1 MLKFASLMKNTGD
14 KFLTFQHF
22 IHSFESMQLSTLVL
36 LHIIKHCR
44 LEGGESVFLSSTKV
58 VEQSS
63 NSSKSQIPEI
73 IIDIGGSNFNYT
85 KQCFINNYFIFQN
98 MQILGKFNPFY

>member
-14 KFLTFQHF
+14 TFLTFQHF
-22 IHSFESMQLSTLVL
+22 IHSFVSMQLSILVYTLLNTVGW
-36 LHIIKHCR
+36 R
-44 LEGGESVFLSSTKV
+44 GGESVFLFSTKV

-63 NSSKSQIPEI
+63 NSSKSQILEI

-85 KQCFINNYFIFQN
+85 NQCFINNYFIFQN
-98 MQILGKFNPFY
+98 MQILDKFNPFY

>member
-14 KFLTFQHF
+14 KFLTFQHY
-22 IHSFESMQLSTLVL
+22 IHSFESMHLSTLVYTL
-36 LHIIKHCR
+36 LNPVGLR
-44 LEGGESVFLSSTKV
+44 GGKSVFLSSTKV

-63 NSSKSQIPEI
+63 NSSKSQILEI

-85 KQCFINNYFIFQN
+85 KQCFINHYFIFQN
-98 MQILGKFNPFY
+98 MQILGEFNPFY

>member
-14 KFLTFQHF
+14 TFLTFQHF

-44 LEGGESVFLSSTKV
+44 LEGGGVRFSSFHKSGRT
-58 VEQSS
+58 EF
-63 NSSKSQIPEI
+63 NSSKSQILEI

>member
-14 KFLTFQHF
+14 TFLTFQHF

-44 LEGGESVFLSSTKV
+44 LEGGGKSVFLSSTKV

-63 NSSKSQIPEI
+63 NSSKSQILEI
-73 IIDIGGSNFNYT
+73 YIDINA
-85 KQCFINNYFIFQN
+85 
-98 MQILGKFNPFY
+98 L